1 MRDGRDDIIG
11 YGGGVKNTV
20 TVVTDRHGAFG
31 GECRE
36 SLCKGCSLPF
46 GERKTCL
53 QVAFLTA
60 FCQKCFCV
68 TFAESNKGVL
78 PPQSEE
84 RM

>member
-1 MRDGRDDIIG
+1 MRDGRDDTIG

-36 SLCKGCSLPF
+36 SLRKGCSLPL

-53 QVAFLTA
+53 QVAFLMA
-60 FCQKCFCV
+60 SLSK
-68 TFAESNKGVL
+68 VL
-78 PPQSEE
+78 L
-84 RM
+84 RYFRRK